1 MVEMLAAL
9 MLCVLALPIGE
20 LDMPSL
26 MMHINDPATIKF
38 MAGVSG
44 APAVTAEVPLLA
56 AKPKPPPQ
64 RSALWEYQD
73 TKIALPDRPSC
84 HDMAATG
91 DCLTNQNYMLSQ
103 CALACQARGQGPV
116 AAGVAPRSAP
126 AAAAAKK
133 PPAPLGAEPASL
145 AAKPAPLAGR
155 PTCHD
160 MAAAGDCTTNKA
172 YMLSQCILA
181 CQAVAAGGVAAR
193 PAPAA
198 AAAKPRVP
206 LGAKP
211 APLAA
216 KKPATLAAEPSLEPS
231 PVPNK
236 MESKPMKNVGER
248 QAQSLDLAQDL
259 APAPEPKYGHQI
271 ADEIGDLAF

>member
-1 MVEMLAAL
+1 MLWS
-9 MLCVLALPIGE
+9 VALPIGE

-84 HDMAATG
+84 HDMAAAG

-160 MAAAGDCTTNKA
+160 MAAAGDCKSNRD

-216 KKPATLAAEPSLEPS
+216 KKPATLTAEPSLEPS
-231 PVPNK
+231 SPVPN
-236 MESKPMKNVGER
+236 MEAKPMKNVGEVR